1 MSKGR
6 YSYSYVPHRVY
17 IMEEKRDDTVYVFY
31 LKEKKMKK
39 KGTQK
44 IEKV

>member
-1 MSKGR
+1 
-6 YSYSYVPHRVY
+6 
-17 IMEEKRDDTVYVFY
+17 MEEKRDDTVYVFY

-44 IEKV
+44 IEKVWIKKLERSLSETC